1 MQTWIHSGGL
11 DMGFGFDCFRLNQQP
26 TRPPMYGDIM
36 NVSDAIRTKRAI
48 RKFQDKP
55 LPDEIMTA
63 ILNAGRRSQS
73 SKNEQTWQFIAI
85 RDKSILKALSKCG
98 QWAGHLAG
106 AALGVAILTPDPE
119 GKFQIMF
126 DAGQS
131 AAFMQLAAWE
141 LGVGSVPASIYE
153 HEKAREILGFPPE
166 WHLRIALSFGYPLDE
181 EKLSAAPKKGGR
193 RPLNE
198 VVHWD
203 KW

>member
-1 MQTWIHSGGL
+1 
-11 DMGFGFDCFRLNQQP
+11 
-26 TRPPMYGDIM
+26 M

-55 LPDEIMTA
+55 LPEEIVTA

-85 RDKSILKALSKCG
+85 RDKSILKALSKYG

-181 EKLSAAPKKGGR
+181 EKLSAAPKRGGR
-193 RPLNE
+193 RSLDE
-198 VVHWD
+198 VMHWD
-203 KW
+203 RW